1 MSLSAEQRDRVEEQ
15 VRLMI
20 AELRA
25 KPTQAKEDRL
35 GLQVATLAP
44 AEREY
49 VTTVLLR
56 IVAEERDGRSRTAG

>member
-1 MSLSAEQRDRVEEQ
+1 MALEQEARRRVEES
-15 VRLMI
+15 VRRMI

-35 GLQVATLAP
+35 GLEIATLP
-44 AEREY
+44 PEERRY

-56 IVAEERDGRSRTAG
+56 IVAEERGPGAS

>member
-20 AELRA
+20 AELRV

-35 GLQVATLAP
+35 GLAVATLPPEEADRRRGARRQQP
-44 AEREY
+44 RRR
-49 VTTVLLR
+49 LR
-56 IVAEERDGRSRTAG
+56 ATS